1 MLTKVLQGDWPL
13 TQDWG
18 PATYGGEPP
27 GHGYRR
33 WHEGVDLGCPTG
45 TICLAPRLL
54 VCNRFGQGY
63 VVLED
68 SDGIEHFYFHIS
80 GSLVGIDDYAADGYP
95 VATSGAEA
103 VAGGIAPTGPHL
115 HYGVRR
121 SPYRYQVDD
130 FDPTPYYQ
138 LTFGPDPGEVTDLT
152 PEQDALLTQ
161 IATHAAGAYEATYD
175 DGKTGKGFL
184 FNEIA
189 AGFAQTKEALW
200 DDGSGHGFIYN
211 LIKSLT
217 PGAGGDPAV
226 LKALSDLQAAV
237 QKIDSHFTGK

>member
-13 TQDWG
+13 TQGYG

-45 TICLAPRLL
+45 TICLAAKDST
-54 VCNRFGQGY
+54 CTRFGHGY
-63 VVLED
+63 IVLED
-68 SDGIEHFYFHIS
+68 AMGIEHYYFHIS
-80 GSLVGIDDYAADGYP
+80 GSLVDIDQAVLEGSP

-103 VAGGIAPTGPHL
+103 VAGGVAPTGPHL

-138 LTFGPDPGEVTDLT
+138 LTFGPITGGGLHLDKDVQAEFNVVKN
-152 PEQDALLTQ
+152 Q
-161 IATHAAGAYEATYD
+161 INVLEE
-175 DGKTGKGFL
+175 KL
-184 FNEIA
+184 NV
-189 AGFAQTKEALW
+189 
-200 DDGSGHGFIYN
+200 
-211 LIKSLT
+211 LIRI
-217 PGAGGDPAV
+217 GAGGYQVDAAGNDVDTPVWAKIK
-226 LKALSDLQAAV
+226 KALGI
-237 QKIDSHFTGK
+237 K